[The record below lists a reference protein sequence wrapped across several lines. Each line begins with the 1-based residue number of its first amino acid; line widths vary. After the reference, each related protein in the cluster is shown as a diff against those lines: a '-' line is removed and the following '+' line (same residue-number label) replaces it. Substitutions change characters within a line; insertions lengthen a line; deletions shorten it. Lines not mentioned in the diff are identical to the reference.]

1 MLRPAQNRARMRGGS
16 GGNGGT
22 LLRTEGGV
30 NSRTPSCVPCLADYS
45 SHMRTGLV
53 LDRRYEAHD
62 TGAGHPERPERI
74 RAIRELMDQYR
85 REGLVEVEPRLATD
99 HELALNHD
107 PRHVARVATTASR
120 ARAAFDADTPVC
132 SESYAT
138 AALAAGGYL
147 RLLEAMLAGDVDNGF
162 AVVRPPGHHAEFAR
176 AMGFC
181 LFNNVAIGAHW
192 LRTRGVGRILI
203 VDWDVHHG
211 NGTQESF
218 YDDPETLYAST
229 HQYPFYP
236 GTGAASEV
244 GRGAAAGRTLNVP
257 LPAGCGDDEY
267 VAAFTDLI
275 VPVARQFRP
284 EFVLVSAGF
293 DADYRDPLAGM
304 QATDAGFRA
313 MTRLLMQV
321 ADEHAAGRVAAILEG
336 GYDLGALRAAVPAV
350 LDELGGTTLRDPL
363 PSATPRGLV
372 LAPARA
378 AQQRFW
384 EIAE

>member
-1 MLRPAQNRARMRGGS
+1 M
-16 GGNGGT
+16 
-22 LLRTEGGV
+22 
-30 NSRTPSCVPCLADYS
+30 
-45 SHMRTGLV
+45 

-74 RAIRELMDQYR
+74 RAIRELMTQYR
-85 REGLVEVEPRLATD
+85 RDGLVDVEPRLATD
-99 HELALNHD
+99 AELALNHD
-107 PRHVARVATTASR
+107 RAHVARVAMTAER

-147 RLLEAMLAGDVDNGF
+147 RLLETILAGDVDNGF
-162 AVVRPPGHHAEFAR
+162 AFVRPPGHHAEADR

-181 LFNNVAIGAHW
+181 LFNNVAIGARW

-211 NGTQESF
+211 NGTQDSF
-218 YDDPETLYAST
+218 YDDPETLYVST

-267 VAAFTDLI
+267 VAAFTEVID
-275 VPVARQFRP
+275 PVARQFQP
-284 EFVLVSAGF
+284 EFVLISAGF

-313 MTRLLMQV
+313 MTRVLMRI
-321 ADEHAAGRVAAILEG
+321 AAEHAHGRVAAILEG

-350 LDELGGTTLRDPL
+350 LDELGGRRLDEAL
-363 PSATPRGLV
+363 PTPVPRGPV
-372 LAPARA
+372 LTPARL
-378 AQQRFW
+378 AQRPYW
-384 EIAE
+384 ELPE